1 MVKRTAFTMIELIF
15 AIGIIAITVA
25 AVPQMITR
33 NDKTLTGSLVQQEL
47 FYAAKTASELL
58 TQPWDAKSP
67 DTSTSK
73 AYDKVLDITGGAA
86 KFARVSSGGTP
97 LPFRQGHIRQDNHRR
112 FHGINP
118 TFPAGGAIPG
128 SATSPTLPAD
138 DTLSINS
145 NYTGESDTTIFASSP
160 STTAA
165 NMKMAAITVTN
176 TNDANRSV
184 TLRIYAAN
192 IGETAYAKRSF

>member
-1 MVKRTAFTMIELIF
+1 MIELIF
-15 AIGIIAITVA
+15 AIVIIAITVA

-33 NDKTLTGSLVQQEL
+33 NDRTLTGSLVRQEL

-58 TQPWDAKSP
+58 TQPWDTNSP

-73 AYDKVLDITGGAA
+73 AYDKVLDITGSAA
-86 KFARVSSGGTP
+86 KFARVSSGGIT

-112 FHGINP
+112 FHG
-118 TFPAGGAIPG
+118 TATAPAGGAIPG
-128 SATSPTLPAD
+128 STSSPTLPAD

-145 NYTGESDTTIFASSP
+145 NYTGETDTTVFASAP
-160 STTAA
+160 SATAA
-165 NMKMAAITVTN
+165 NMKMATITVTN

-184 TLRIYAAN
+184 TLRVYAAN
-192 IGETAYAKRSF
+192 IGEVTYAKRSF